1 MQYVR
6 LVRAGDTNYM
16 HTSAA
21 WLNDVRRFNLTDCYI
36 LDVQDDITEDLVIA
50 DLAKKDLTET
60 ALDTMTWMGE
70 YGGYRF
76 FACGDEITVYK
87 HKDGTYWCTEQD
99 SEHYFVF

>member
-1 MQYVR
+1 
-6 LVRAGDTNYM
+6 
-16 HTSAA
+16 
-21 WLNDVRRFNLTDCYI
+21 
-36 LDVQDDITEDLVIA
+36 
-50 DLAKKDLTET
+50 LAKKDLTET